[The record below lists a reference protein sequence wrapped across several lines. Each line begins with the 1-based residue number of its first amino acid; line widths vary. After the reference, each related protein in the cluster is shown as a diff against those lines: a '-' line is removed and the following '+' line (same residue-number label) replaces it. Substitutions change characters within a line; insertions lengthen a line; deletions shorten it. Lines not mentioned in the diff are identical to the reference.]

1 MPTAIE
7 ANTDS
12 RQQGGDNAKSSLKCK
27 DYTTDTV
34 VDEANIGNL
43 FRRLKRINHIILKS
57 VCSGAPEEYC

>member
-1 MPTAIE
+1 MPTAEE

-43 FRRLKRINHIILKS
+43 FWWHKSIILKS
-57 VCSGAPEEYC
+57 VCSVVPDEYC